1 MGKNAA
7 DVPAFRQ
14 EVYAIVA
21 AIPPG
26 KVLAYGD
33 VAWLAGRPRHAR
45 LVGRLLRDA
54 PPGAGLPCHRV
65 VNSAGRTAPHWLE
78 QAEKLKEEGV
88 VFRGGGCV
96 DMKVCRWNVDREGE

>member
-21 AIPPG
+21 AI
-26 KVLAYGD
+26 
-33 VAWLAGRPRHAR
+33 
-45 LVGRLLRDA
+45 

-96 DMKVCRWNVDREGE
+96 DMKVCRWNVDQEGE